1 MIYIV
6 TQQQKQTNK
15 SISVKNLILIFVK
28 FTFKGIIGVPVSSHP
43 NA

>member
-6 TQQQKQTNK
+6 TQQQQQTSK
-15 SISVKNLILIFVK
+15 TISAKNLILIFAK
-28 FTFKGIIGVPVSSHP
+28 FTFLGITGVPESSHP